1 MNDTVVTAP
10 QTGAKRE
17 AAIRDELLARAR
29 SLVPVLRERSAKG
42 EALRRCPEE
51 TVEDFAAAGL
61 LRICQPARWGGYE
74 LPWDVLCEVSRVL
87 ARGCGSQAWVG
98 NIYCDHTQMLGMF
111 ALEAQADVWGKDQGA
126 RLSASVEPAGKA
138 RAVAGGFVFSGR
150 HSYAS
155 GIDYAHWLLCGG
167 NLHEDGKPPRR
178 SFYLVPKSDV
188 TVIDDWHVIGLA
200 GTGSKSFEVKEA
212 FVPAHRMLDGELHDE
227 GTGPGSQI
235 NRAAVFRMPRHDI
248 AGTGFAAIAL
258 GVAEG
263 LFDEYVK
270 YTKTRHSR
278 GAAVSEQMGTQI
290 AVGSS
295 AAELLA
301 AQRLILGAAREAMA
315 VLERGERLTTEQRQ
329 RTRLSSAF
337 AAQLLLAASQ
347 RLFNAAGGRA
357 LFLDSAMQHY
367 LRDLYAVAAHRGLA
381 WDSSAA
387 NYGAL
392 LLGSAP

>member
-1 MNDTVVTAP
+1 MTDAAVTELKTA
-10 QTGAKRE
+10 AKSP
-17 AAIRDELLARAR
+17 AVIRLELLERAA
-29 SLVPVLRERSAKG
+29 SLVPVLRERTAKA
-42 EALRRCPEE
+42 ETLRRCPEE
-51 TVEDFAAAGL
+51 TVADLAAAGL
-61 LRICQPARWGGYE
+61 LRICQPARFGGHE

-98 NIYCDHTQMLGMF
+98 NIYCDHTQLLGMF
-111 ALEAQADVWGKDQGA
+111 ELEAQADVWGEDPDA
-126 RLSASVEPAGKA
+126 RLSASVEPAGTA
-138 RAVAGGFVFSGR
+138 RPVPGGFVFSGR
-150 HSYAS
+150 HRYAS

-167 NLHEDGKPPRR
+167 HLHEDGKPPRR

-212 FVPAHRMLDGELHDE
+212 FVPAHRMLDGDQHDE
-227 GTGPGSQI
+227 GMGPGSAV

-248 AGTGFAAIAL
+248 AGTGFAAVAL

-270 YTKTRHSR
+270 YTRTRQSR

-290 AVGSS
+290 ATGNS

-301 AQRLILGAAREAMA
+301 ASRLILGAAREAMA
-315 VLERGERLTTEQRQ
+315 VLERGERLATEQRQ
-329 RTRLSSAF
+329 RTRLSAAF
-337 AAQLLLAASQ
+337 GAQLILAAAQ
-347 RLFNAAGGRA
+347 RLFNGAGSRA
-357 LFLDSAMQHY
+357 LFLDSAMQRY
-367 LRDLYAVAAHRGLA
+367 MRDLYAVAAHRSLA

-392 LLGSAP
+392 LLGIAP